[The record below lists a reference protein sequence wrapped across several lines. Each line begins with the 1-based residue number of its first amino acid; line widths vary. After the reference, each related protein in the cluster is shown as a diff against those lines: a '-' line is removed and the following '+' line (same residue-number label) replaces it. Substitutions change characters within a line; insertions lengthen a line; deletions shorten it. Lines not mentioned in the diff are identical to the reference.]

1 MSMEQEVGTAYEGD
15 AQDLERVV
23 QQTLRLDLARALD
36 DDREEEPADG
46 KEDVSG
52 ARQLGA

>member
-36 DDREEEPADG
+36 DDREEQPADG